1 MATTPTTASVSKQ
14 NDAIYD
20 RQIRLWGADSQKKIT
35 STNILYLNP
44 SPLTCEILKNLL
56 LAGISATLS
65 TPNTLQ
71 KTAVQPMLFVDAT
84 MIGENIASCMLP
96 NVQELNPLASVEAD
110 TRTISDCPDEW
121 FGKFNIIVADVT
133 TMSKSDL
140 SRVNS
145 LARKVSERSERAGSR
160 EMAADTM
167 ATSTTSTTKLT
178 SLLLLLYYSTQCFC
192 FIKNDCR
199 TISLR
204 SAKNGAKMYSCGD
217 YGFNA
222 CCVVDLGAKHGYRP
236 EVGKGQLG
244 DEKFDTSFLPISDVL
259 DAVKLSDCGG
269 RFGGVDETFVGFK
282 CMIEFGEKFGKGEW
296 PTGVG
301 GEEEVKNW
309 LACVGE
315 VLKEGGLKE
324 GYLGNEGELGNIVK
338 TSRCS
343 LAVVCAVFGGVIGN
357 EVIKAISG
365 KGEPACNVLC
375 FDGRKG
381 AVKVL
386 KAVKMNENGNGNKGK
401 GEEPAKKRQKVEEE
415 EIVMLD

>member
-160 EMAADTM
+160 EMAADAM

-204 SAKNGAKMYSCGD
+204 SAQLNAVEFDNGQKHDWLQMRPMIKRNLDELYAG
-217 YGFNA
+217 A
-222 CCVVDLGAKHGYRP
+222 CDGMTYK
-236 EVGKGQLG
+236 EVS
-244 DEKFDTSFLPISDVL
+244 E
-259 DAVKLSDCGG
+259 
-269 RFGGVDETFVGFK
+269 
-282 CMIEFGEKFGKGEW
+282 
-296 PTGVG
+296 
-301 GEEEVKNW
+301 
-309 LACVGE
+309 
-315 VLKEGGLKE
+315 
-324 GYLGNEGELGNIVK
+324 
-338 TSRCS
+338 
-343 LAVVCAVFGGVIGN
+343 
-357 EVIKAISG
+357 
-365 KGEPACNVLC
+365 
-375 FDGRKG
+375 
-381 AVKVL
+381 
-386 KAVKMNENGNGNKGK
+386 
-401 GEEPAKKRQKVEEE
+401 
-415 EIVMLD
+415 